1 MNAIKNMETGSKLL
15 KAIGFFSGL
24 SPDEKK
30 LLAELRKV
38 KNTIDPEKLIS
49 VRTDRTILNSDTFKI
64 H

>member
-1 MNAIKNMETGSKLL
+1 MNAIKNMATGSKLL
-15 KAIGFFSGL
+15 KAIRFFSGL
-24 SPDEKK
+24 SPDAKK

-38 KNTIDPEKLIS
+38 KNTFDPEKLIS